1 MSHQPE
7 FKSLDRV
14 SSGIQYTQMLI
25 ARISALF
32 LMLSLITATW
42 NLLIKD
48 ALFAA
53 LPWLEWI
60 WGLAQAVAVDSA
72 LAVVF
77 VRMAESIQNKQRG
90 RGVVYGIVGLLLL
103 FVAWA
108 IVDVESLRQAL
119 DITLT
124 EAAGQLPFH
133 ISIEFLT
140 QMRSVAVV
148 LLIAVSGFEFVV
160 KASNVTPSGPGVQ
173 AIATTHTA
181 PEPDDH
187 QSHSNPTEP
196 VVVSENT
203 DAEKTS
209 AGAASSRVLRRNAK
223 HNGHSTHSAA
233 KLAEFYALQP
243 DATVSQAIIATGF
256 SQSTVSRWRKRYGS
270 QQFKQLT
277 VGVGERTN

>member
-14 SSGIQYTQMLI
+14 SGGIQYTQMLI

-148 LLIAVSGFEFVV
+148 LLIAVSGFEFVIR
-160 KASNVTPSGPGVQ
+160 PGVQ
-173 AIATTHTA
+173 AIETIHAVPEQDSLAT
-181 PEPDDH
+181 
-187 QSHSNPTEP
+187 PTEP
-196 VVVSENT
+196 GVASEGIVSSVKNT
-203 DAEKTS
+203 ESGTSAASS
-209 AGAASSRVLRRNAK
+209 AGALRRKAK

-243 DATVSQAIIATGF
+243 DATVSQAITATGF

-270 QQFKQLT
+270 QQFKRLT
-277 VGVGERTN
+277 IRVGEGAD

>member
-14 SSGIQYTQMLI
+14 SGGIQYTQMLI

-148 LLIAVSGFEFVV
+148 LLIAVSGFEFVIR
-160 KASNVTPSGPGVQ
+160 PGVQ
-173 AIATTHTA
+173 AIETIHAVPEQDSLAT
-181 PEPDDH
+181 
-187 QSHSNPTEP
+187 PTEP
-196 VVVSENT
+196 GVASEGIVSPVKNT
-203 DAEKTS
+203 ESGTSAASS
-209 AGAASSRVLRRNAK
+209 AGALRRKAK

-243 DATVSQAIIATGF
+243 DATVSQAITATGF

-270 QQFKQLT
+270 QQFKRLT
-277 VGVGERTN
+277 IRVGEGAD